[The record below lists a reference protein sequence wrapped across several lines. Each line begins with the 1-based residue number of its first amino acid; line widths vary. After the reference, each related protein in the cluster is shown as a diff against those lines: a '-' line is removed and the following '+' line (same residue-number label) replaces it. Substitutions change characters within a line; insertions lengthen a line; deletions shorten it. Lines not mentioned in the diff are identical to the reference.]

1 LSPDTFAAY
10 KLTPLLAALPAWRE
24 ALHARLTAS
33 YAALPA
39 SVPSAGRPALAASLA
54 ERRRALEVQ
63 EESLILEAGAQR
75 INLARR
81 PDADP
86 VVVLTTIL
94 AEAR

>member
-1 LSPDTFAAY
+1 
-10 KLTPLLAALPAWRE
+10 
-24 ALHARLTAS
+24 
-33 YAALPA
+33 
-39 SVPSAGRPALAASLA
+39 LA

-63 EESLILEAGAQR
+63 QESLILEAGAQR